1 MMGFF
6 TDRKEYK
13 KLQTRV
19 IGNGRYRLEKRLGQ
33 GGFGTTWLA
42 ADQENQQKVVVKELC
57 PPQGE
62 KREKEIRNFLR
73 EARVMASL
81 HAVKEIVKVLNYF
94 EEQGNAYIVME
105 YLRVTSLRHYLECQE
120 EPLSFEKARDMLLPV
135 MEGLDKMHGKNIL
148 HRDLTPDNL
157 MLREDGSLFIFSLN
171 LSLSASELTL
181 SSPSVTI
188 YRLTSW
194 RDSSSCGISFDSRFK
209 TSSALSR

>member
-1 MMGFF
+1 M
-6 TDRKEYK
+6 
-13 KLQTRV
+13 QTRV
-19 IGNGRYRLEKRLGQ
+19 IGNGRYHLEKRLGQ

-135 MEGLDKMHGKNIL
+135 MEGLEKMHEKHIL

-157 MLREDGSLFIFSLN
+157 MLREDGI
-171 LSLSASELTL
+171 
-181 SSPSVTI
+181 SVPHEKLQRMTTQ
-188 YRLTSW
+188 RQFFLK
-194 RDSSSCGISFDSRFK
+194 RDMHRRNNMKNMESRRHGQMS
-209 TSSALSR
+209 TVSVQCVMR

>member
-33 GGFGTTWLA
+33 GGFGTTRLA
-42 ADQENQQKVVVKELC
+42 ADQENQQKVEVKELC

-81 HAVKEIVKVLNYF
+81 HAVKEIVKVLNDF

-105 YLRVTSLRHYLECQE
+105 YLRVTSLRHYL
-120 EPLSFEKARDMLLPV
+120 
-135 MEGLDKMHGKNIL
+135 
-148 HRDLTPDNL
+148 
-157 MLREDGSLFIFSLN
+157 
-171 LSLSASELTL
+171 
-181 SSPSVTI
+181 
-188 YRLTSW
+188 
-194 RDSSSCGISFDSRFK
+194 
-209 TSSALSR
+209 

>member
-1 MMGFF
+1 M
-6 TDRKEYK
+6 
-13 KLQTRV
+13 QIRV

-94 EEQGNAYIVME
+94 EEQGNAYI
-105 YLRVTSLRHYLECQE
+105 Y
-120 EPLSFEKARDMLLPV
+120 
-135 MEGLDKMHGKNIL
+135 HGIPAGNQ
-148 HRDLTPDNL
+148 P
-157 MLREDGSLFIFSLN
+157 E
-171 LSLSASELTL
+171 
-181 SSPSVTI
+181 
-188 YRLTSW
+188 
-194 RDSSSCGISFDSRFK
+194 
-209 TSSALSR
+209 ALSGMPGRTSFF